1 MIIWII
7 VIVLIIYYTVKGK
20 PGPPPPKIIDHN
32 YVSPSSQYIDDDDD
46 DDEEAREKYNEN
58 HYFDI
63 FNACW
68 VKQYPSGDYVKSC
81 SFEDLQAGRADDQGP
96 ISVTYCIP
104 ADEYSDDP
112 DWLDNKREHWRQW
125 TNLWRDDPP

>member
-1 MIIWII
+1 MIGFLLVAIPFA
-7 VIVLIIYYTVKGK
+7 IYCIFKFATD
-20 PGPPPPKIIDHN
+20 PEAR
-32 YVSPSSQYIDDDDD
+32 SSSAAPADDDDKQKWED
-46 DDEEAREKYNEN
+46 YCEN

-63 FNACW
+63 FNECW